1 MMAYIKLEDQGEK
14 PKESDAFSDDVDL
27 AIDDGVPLDNEAASD
42 EARTL
47 MRIINDI
54 GGHCSAIKTILATI
68 PPSPA
73 RAVAQQKV
81 IEVQLW
87 AGQAFIES
95 EL

>member
-1 MMAYIKLEDQGEK
+1 MAYIKLEDQDEK
-14 PKESDAFSDDVDL
+14 PKESDGFSDDIDL
-27 AIDDGVPLDNEAASD
+27 DGGVPLDNEAASD

-54 GGHCSAIKTILATI
+54 GGHCSAIKTILNTI

-81 IEVQLW
+81 AEVQMW

-95 EL
+95 EK